1 MKPLQ
6 DSFSHRG
13 PEPEKSILYLVCTPI
28 GNIND
33 ISDRAKK
40 ILSNVSLIACEDTR
54 TTGRLLKYLK
64 ISNKL
69 ISLNDHNSKERVP
82 FIISELNKGK
92 AIALVSDAGMPLIS
106 DPGELLVDK
115 VIEANFE
122 VITIPGPC
130 AAITALACS
139 GLGGSRF
146 IFYGFLP
153 KSGKERNELI
163 MSINNSRFTSIIYE
177 SPKRVCKL
185 LLELKNLCGEKR
197 MISISRELTKK
208 FEKSIKCNMREA
220 IDYFSI
226 TKPIGEFT
234 LVISPNEGKEDEK
247 DANDKELKKELL
259 ELISAGLSHSSAA
272 QYLAKKHKK
281 YKNEIY
287 NLLLKNN

>member
-287 NLLLKNN
+287 NLLLKK

>member
-1 MKPLQ
+1 
-6 DSFSHRG
+6 
-13 PEPEKSILYLVCTPI
+13 
-28 GNIND
+28 
-33 ISDRAKK
+33 
-40 ILSNVSLIACEDTR
+40 
-54 TTGRLLKYLK
+54 
-64 ISNKL
+64 
-69 ISLNDHNSKERVP
+69 
-82 FIISELNKGK
+82 
-92 AIALVSDAGMPLIS
+92 
-106 DPGELLVDK
+106 
-115 VIEANFE
+115 
-122 VITIPGPC
+122 
-130 AAITALACS
+130 
-139 GLGGSRF
+139 
-146 IFYGFLP
+146 
-153 KSGKERNELI
+153 
-163 MSINNSRFTSIIYE
+163 MSINNSCFTSIIYE

-287 NLLLKNN
+287 NLLLKK

>member
-13 PEPEKSILYLVCTPI
+13 PEPEKSILYIVCTPI
-28 GNIND
+28 GNLND
-33 ISDRAKK
+33 MSQRAKN

-54 TTGRLLKYLK
+54 NTGKLLKYLN

-69 ISLNDHNSKERVP
+69 ISFNQHNSKERVP
-82 FIISELNKGK
+82 FIISELHKDK
-92 AIALVSDAGMPLIS
+92 SIALVSDAGTPLIS

-115 VIEANFE
+115 VIEANFD

-139 GLGGSRF
+139 GLGASKF

-163 MSINNSRFTSIIYE
+163 VSIKNSRFTSIIYE

-185 LLELKNLCGEKR
+185 LLDLKNSCGEQR
-197 MISISRELTKK
+197 MISISKELTKK
-208 FEKSIKCNMREA
+208 FEKSIKCNIKEA
-220 IDYFSI
+220 INYFSI

-234 LVISPNEGKEDEK
+234 LVISPNEEKDDEK
-247 DANDKELKKELL
+247 DAYEKNLKKEFL

-272 QYLAKKHKK
+272 LYLAKKHKK
-281 YKNEIY
+281 YKNKIY
-287 NLLLKNN
+287 NMLLKNN

>member
-247 DANDKELKKELL
+247 DANNKELKKELL

-287 NLLLKNN
+287 NLLLKK